1 MVAGQRKT
9 QGQWTA
15 DERKA
20 ANLDQRLK
28 SLIMSHKLELRP
40 TKDFEA
46 KDNKVKAKLA
56 LLSLS
61 ASASKSSTVKNNG
74 LIAEAYEWDEEE
86 VSSNDNEMVEVKVL
100 MALAE
105 DNDAVSKK
113 GARNSEWVKISMRK
127 KILGVDELTEDPY
140 SSGQKNLVFVKS
152 LADDTKVSIPGVER
166 PWLSNVEGF
175 ILPNH
180 DTGRLLPAESQRNT
194 TDPSVVVTDSSATDY
209 DSTNESLV
217 CSTPLPL
224 LKKLDG
230 AEPISGPKIIKSILR
245 SRSTFKVETLKG
257 VIINEPSSALA
268 KDNKSSSAS
277 KVNSAP
283 ASKLTSVK
291 IKDDPPLAITEK
303 VRLEIEE
310 RRKRNS
316 RRIMAAVEEG
326 ISKRLRAK
334 EEEIMKIAKLN
345 WALEEKVK
353 SLCVENQ
360 IWRELAQTN
369 EATANTLRNNLK
381 QVLEQVIA
389 TNNNNNGAT
398 NYADADDVAEDAQ
411 SCCESNNNQEN
422 VNDECSSSGFNTNRL
437 CKKCGKDEACVLLLP
452 CRHLCLCT
460 GCGSSENVCPVCKSV
475 KNISVHVNM
484 S

>member
-1 MVAGQRKT
+1 M
-9 QGQWTA
+9 
-15 DERKA
+15 
-20 ANLDQRLK
+20 
-28 SLIMSHKLELRP
+28 
-40 TKDFEA
+40 
-46 KDNKVKAKLA
+46 
-56 LLSLS
+56 LLS
-61 ASASKSSTVKNNG
+61 
-74 LIAEAYEWDEEE
+74 
-86 VSSNDNEMVEVKVL
+86 SSNTMDNNNQTAPISYGFNQQHPL
-100 MALAE
+100 M
-105 DNDAVSKK
+105 
-113 GARNSEWVKISMRK
+113 
-127 KILGVDELTEDPY
+127 Y
-140 SSGQKNLVFVKS
+140 SSAGFNECFLPS
-152 LADDTKVSIPGVER
+152 
-166 PWLSNVEGF
+166 SN
-175 ILPNH
+175 NNMK
-180 DTGRLLPAESQRNT
+180 AES
-194 TDPSVVVTDSSATDY
+194 
-209 DSTNESLV
+209 
-217 CSTPLPL
+217 
-224 LKKLDG
+224 G
-230 AEPISGPKIIKSILR
+230 
-245 SRSTFKVETLKG
+245 
-257 VIINEPSSALA
+257 
-268 KDNKSSSAS
+268 
-277 KVNSAP
+277 
-283 ASKLTSVK
+283 LTSSLPPVSRK
-291 IKDDPPLAITEK
+291 RIRDDDNQSGYYSFLGQDISLQMQQQQLEIDHYIANHTEK

-334 EEEIMKIAKLN
+334 EEEIIKIAKLN

-389 TNNNNNGAT
+389 TNNNGAT